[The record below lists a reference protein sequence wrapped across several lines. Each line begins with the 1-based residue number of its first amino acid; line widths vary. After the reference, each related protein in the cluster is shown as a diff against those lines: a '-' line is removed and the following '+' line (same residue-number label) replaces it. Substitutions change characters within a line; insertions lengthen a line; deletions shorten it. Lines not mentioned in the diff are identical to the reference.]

1 MMRNLLRRYW
11 TPALL
16 SDELPNPDC
25 TPVRLRL
32 LSEDLVAFRDTE
44 GRVGLVDV
52 NCPHGVDNDYL
63 IDREL
68 QRNGT
73 IYTGILGSFGNQD
86 TMARQTAFT
95 DRTKEHLG
103 TLDRKITLM
112 RRLLINAAKNLD
124 RGIEPPALDSSLP
137 YDRIRVP
144 DKVLLPG
151 EDWTTLGTEQDPN
164 YQRLF
169 ATASPLAVP
178 PIAAT

>member
-1 MMRNLLRRYW
+1 
-11 TPALL
+11 
-16 SDELPNPDC
+16 
-25 TPVRLRL
+25 
-32 LSEDLVAFRDTE
+32 
-44 GRVGLVDV
+44 
-52 NCPHGVDNDYL
+52 NDYL

-103 TLDRKITLM
+103 TLDRKIILT
-112 RRLLINAAKNLD
+112 RRLLINAAKNLA
-124 RGIEPPALDSSLP
+124 RGIEPPAIDPSLP

-144 DKVLLPG
+144 DKVLATG

-164 YQRLF
+164 YHRLF
-169 ATASPLAVP
+169 ASAAPIVP